1 MSPMTA
7 FRLGR
12 ISNLPTVWS
21 NCLAGALLSGH
32 FQFDGRIFI
41 LLFTMTLLYI
51 SGMFLNDAFDHE
63 IDTME
68 RPCRPIPCN
77 LVSATTVFAWG
88 FLIMLTGLFIL
99 QVTPSDFP
107 DKAFTASYLSHNISA
122 ICLCILIVLYDYKHK
137 RNPISPYIMGLCR
150 ATLYITAGLLYA
162 PIINIQLIIGAAI
175 VLSWTIGLTF
185 LAKQETLNQIDKY
198 WPVLFLLAPIIYGA
212 VAAPQTATLYIL
224 VFLLLSIIIYS
235 LYIIR
240 VQKPGSI
247 GITVSLLIAS
257 FSILDGLILAANGY
271 EWLAIA
277 VSIAVLPTLLLQR
290 YIPGT

>member
-1 MSPMTA
+1 
-7 FRLGR
+7 
-12 ISNLPTVWS
+12 
-21 NCLAGALLSGH
+21 
-32 FQFDGRIFI
+32 
-41 LLFTMTLLYI
+41 
-51 SGMFLNDAFDHE
+51 
-63 IDTME
+63 
-68 RPCRPIPCN
+68 
-77 LVSATTVFAWG
+77 
-88 FLIMLTGLFIL
+88 
-99 QVTPSDFP
+99 
-107 DKAFTASYLSHNISA
+107 
-122 ICLCILIVLYDYKHK
+122 
-137 RNPISPYIMGLCR
+137 MGLCR